1 MKRGYNFA
9 AGPSKLPSRVIKKAA
24 REMMNYRGTGHS
36 IMEAT
41 HFTPVIQNLLCE
53 VEARLRRLMDIPNDY
68 HVLFVQGGGT
78 LQFSMVPM
86 NLRRKGRAAYIDTGV
101 WSQKAIAEAE
111 KVLSVDVVASGRDS
125 RYSVIPDVRE
135 VSGDYD
141 YVYMVMNNTAEG
153 TAWRRPLPD
162 TRGVPIVADASSCI
176 LSEEIDVSKFGI
188 IFAGAQKNIGI
199 AGVTA
204 VIIRGDL
211 VSGGAD
217 ASVPGLLRYDSYVR
231 MKSLYNTPPS
241 FAIYMMGMVLE
252 WLEDVGLG
260 KIEALNREKAALLY
274 GYLDKS
280 GFYEPTIKDEDSR
293 SIANITFVLK
303 DPSLTEKFISDA
315 AKAGIINIRAHKASL
330 FGGLRVSIYNAMRV
344 KGVRS
349 LIRFMES
356 FALRNSPRPGPSF
369 LSRLRRLLR
378 SV

>member
-9 AGPSKLPSRVIKKAA
+9 AGPSKLPSQVIKKAA
-24 REMMNYRGTGHS
+24 REMLNYRGTGHS

-53 VEARLRRLMDIPNDY
+53 TEGRLRRLMDIPNDY

-86 NLRRKGRAAYIDTGV
+86 NLGRKGRAAYIDTGV
-101 WSQKAIAEAE
+101 WSQKAMAEAA

-125 RYSVIPDVRE
+125 RYSVVPDVRE

-162 TRGVPIVADASSCI
+162 TYGIPIVADASSCI
-176 LSEEIDVSKFGI
+176 LSEEVDVSKFGV

-199 AGVTA
+199 AGVTV

-211 VSGGAD
+211 VRGDVD
-217 ASVPGLLRYDSYVR
+217 AKVPGLLRYDSYVK

-252 WLEDVGLG
+252 WLEEVGT
-260 KIEALNREKAALLY
+260 KKVEAWNREKAALLY
-274 GYLDKS
+274 NCLDKS
-280 GFYEPTIKDEDSR
+280 DFYEPTVKDGASR
-293 SIANITFVLK
+293 SITNITFVLK
-303 DPSLTEKFISDA
+303 NPGLTEKFISDA
-315 AKAGIINIRAHKASL
+315 AKVGIINIRAHKASL
-330 FGGLRVSIYNAMRV
+330 FGGIRVSVYNAMRV

-349 LIRFMES
+349 LIRFMKGFE
-356 FALRNSPRPGPSF
+356 ARNSPRPRPSF
-369 LSRLRRLLR
+369 LSRLKSLLPR
-378 SV
+378 A